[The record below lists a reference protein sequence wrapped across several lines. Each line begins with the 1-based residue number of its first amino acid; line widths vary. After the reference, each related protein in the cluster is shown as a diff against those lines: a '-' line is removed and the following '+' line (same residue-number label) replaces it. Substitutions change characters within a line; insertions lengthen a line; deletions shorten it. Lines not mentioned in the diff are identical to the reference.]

1 MRREVEELQGGAG
14 GREGEWM
21 EIGGGHGGGEMGKGG
36 WGLSDVE
43 RRT

>member
-14 GREGEWM
+14 GRERDGDSGRE
-21 EIGGGHGGGEMGKGG
+21 GGGEEG
-36 WGLSDVE
+36 GLSDVE